1 MKLLKKRSFAI
12 LLTIVVAILATLLGV
27 YKTSV
32 RDTREIEAMF
42 NDGVYLAD
50 AGYTQPGIATHI
62 NNCADAA
69 LGLAT
74 ITEKYPELAGISG
87 ELILA
92 RRELLSATS
101 IRDKGH
107 AYSIMTLCYY
117 DLYSTAA
124 LNANLS
130 ERDINAAEQYSST
143 YAGARSAVAAS
154 GYNGEV
160 MRYLDGRS
168 ALVRFISA
176 FVPIKAP
183 DSFAFDVLP

>member
-1 MKLLKKRSFAI
+1 M
-12 LLTIVVAILATLLGV
+12 LTIVVAILATLLGV

-50 AGYTQPGIATHI
+50 AGYKQPGIASHL

-74 ITEKYPELAGISG
+74 ITEKYPELADISG

-92 RRELLSATS
+92 RRELLSATD
-101 IRDKGH
+101 IRDKGY
-107 AYSIMTLCYY
+107 AYTIMTLYYY
-117 DLYSTAA
+117 DLSMAA

-130 ERDINAAEQYSST
+130 ERDMNAVEQYTTAYS
-143 YAGARSAVAAS
+143 GAQSAAIAS
-154 GYNGEV
+154 GYNDEV
-160 MRYLDGRS
+160 ARYLDGRS

-176 FVPIKAP
+176 FVPAKAP
-183 DSFAFDVLP
+183 DSFVCNTLLP